1 MKMIF
6 VDAENVGLK
15 ELGKLEA
22 SVVDKVFVFSK
33 AESIIKFCE
42 QNLYLCLSDYPCGS
56 NQADFYII
64 AYLSRILSALDK
76 KKLGSILFKLYSND
90 ESLIA
95 AFEFQC
101 AQLGGAHC
109 VVRTKEETVVPAV
122 KKSLSPEDK
131 IYSSL
136 QSPRALDPAFQKQIG
151 LSRPEFTKAINELA
165 KKNKIKRSTK
175 SNKKWVR
182 C

>member
-15 ELGKLEA
+15 ELEKLEA

-33 AESIIKFCE
+33 VDSIIKFCE
-42 QNLYLCLSDYPCGS
+42 QNLYLCLSDYPFGS

-64 AYLSRILSALDK
+64 AYLSRILPVLNK
-76 KKLGSILFKLYSND
+76 KQLGSIRFKLVSND

-101 AQLGGAHC
+101 KQLGGVC
-109 VVRTKEETVVPAV
+109 DVVRTKAAHVVALV
-122 KKSLSPEDK
+122 QNSLSPEDK
-131 IYSSL
+131 IY
-136 QSPRALDPAFQKQIG
+136 
-151 LSRPEFTKAINELA
+151 
-165 KKNKIKRSTK
+165 
-175 SNKKWVR
+175 
-182 C
+182 